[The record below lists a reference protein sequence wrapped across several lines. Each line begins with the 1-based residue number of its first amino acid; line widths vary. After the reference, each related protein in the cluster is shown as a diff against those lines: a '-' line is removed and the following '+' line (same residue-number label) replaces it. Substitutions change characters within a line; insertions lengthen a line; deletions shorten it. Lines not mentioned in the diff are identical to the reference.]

1 MSVMSGAFSMF
12 SLRRVENMENDGKHL
27 CQAAVGISEAA
38 TPIAVGIAACV
49 VSSIYACVIQNP

>member
-12 SLRRVENMENDGKHL
+12 SLRRVENYGKHL

-38 TPIAVGIAACV
+38 TPIAVGIAACA
-49 VSSIYACVIQNP
+49 VSRIYACVIQKL

>member
-1 MSVMSGAFSMF
+1 
-12 SLRRVENMENDGKHL
+12 MENDGEYL